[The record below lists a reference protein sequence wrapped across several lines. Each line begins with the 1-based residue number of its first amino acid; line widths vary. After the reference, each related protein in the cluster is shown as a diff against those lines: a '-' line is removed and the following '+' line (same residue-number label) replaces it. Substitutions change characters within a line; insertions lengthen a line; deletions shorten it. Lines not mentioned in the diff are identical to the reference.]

1 MPNIGTLLKDEI
13 RRLAKREIRSATAGL
28 RKDNARLKRD
38 VAGHKRRLAALER
51 DNRRLVEAANA
62 KLKKAPTAAAHE
74 VEKARFGSRAVRA
87 LRRRLKLSQADFA
100 KLLGVSTG
108 AVFLWEKDDGPL
120 TLKPR
125 TKAALVGAR
134 KLGVR
139 QARKRLEVV
148 AEKPAARKRKKGKR
162 RRK

>member
-1 MPNIGTLLKDEI
+1 MPNIGSLLKQEI
-13 RRLAKREIRSATAGL
+13 RRLARSEIRSATAGL

-62 KLKKAPTAAAHE
+62 RLKKAPTAAAEE

-87 LRRRLKLSQADFA
+87 LRNRLKLSQSDFA
-100 KLLGVSTG
+100 RLLGVSTS
-108 AVFLWEKDDGPL
+108 AVFQWESADGPL
-120 TLKPR
+120 TFKPR

-139 QARKRLEVV
+139 EARRRLEVR
-148 AEKPAARKRKKGKR
+148 AEKAPAKKKQKR
-162 RRK
+162 RHR

>member
-1 MPNIGTLLKDEI
+1 MPNIGTLLKEEI
-13 RRLAKREIRSATAGL
+13 RRLAKREIRSATASL

-38 VAGHKRRLAALER
+38 VASHKRRLAALER

-62 KLKKAPTAAAHE
+62 KLKKAPTAAADE

-87 LRRRLKLSQADFA
+87 LRKRLKLSQTDFG

-108 AVFLWEKDDGPL
+108 TVFLWEKEDGPL

-139 QARKRLEVV
+139 DARKRLEVL
-148 AEKPAARKRKKGKR
+148 AEKASVKKKRKR

>member
-1 MPNIGTLLKDEI
+1 MPNIGTLLKEEI
-13 RRLAKREIRSATAGL
+13 RRLAKREIRAATAVL

-38 VAGHKRRLAALER
+38 VANHKRRLAVLER
-51 DNRRLVEAANA
+51 DNRRLVEVANA
-62 KLKKAPTAAAHE
+62 KLKKAPTAAAEE

-87 LRRRLKLSQADFA
+87 LRKRLKLSQADFA

-108 AVFLWEKDDGPL
+108 TIFLWEKEDGPL

-139 QARKRLEVV
+139 DARKRLEVL
-148 AEKPAARKRKKGKR
+148 AEKAPVKKKRKR